1 MRIDLLSI
9 FPEFFDVLDLS
20 LIGRAQQDGLLE
32 INRVQLRDFT
42 TDKHRTVDSPPA
54 GGGAGMVMKPEPI
67 TQALESV
74 LDSPSELSL
83 AEPSAAESET
93 AESGTPESKS
103 SESRT
108 SEAGGL
114 ETRVSEAGAQQRPV
128 LVIPT
133 PSGELFTQRAAE
145 ELAQREHLV
154 FAAGRFEG
162 IDQRVTEWAQGHF
175 EVRPMSI
182 GDYVLNGG
190 EAAVVVMLEAIT
202 RLVPGVIGNPD
213 SLQEESHA
221 GDGLLEYPVYTK
233 PAQWRGHEIPQ
244 ILLSGDHGKIAA
256 WRREQQELRTRKG
269 RPDIWARHV
278 VAQERESR

>member
-32 INRVQLRDFT
+32 VNRIQPRDFT

-67 TQALESV
+67 AQALESV
-74 LDSPSELSL
+74 LQASGGDAGELD
-83 AEPSAAESET
+83 AGESD
-93 AESGTPESKS
+93 
-103 SESRT
+103 
-108 SEAGGL
+108 SEAD
-114 ETRVSEAGAQQRPV
+114 SDSSQRPV
-128 LVIPT
+128 LIIPT

-145 ELAQREHLV
+145 ELAQRDHLV

-162 IDQRVTEWAQGHF
+162 IDQRVTDWAQGHF
-175 EVRPMSI
+175 QVRPMSI

-190 EAAVVVMLEAIT
+190 EAAIVVMVEAIT
-202 RLVPGVIGNPD
+202 RLMPGVIGNPE
-213 SLQEESHA
+213 SLDEESHA

-244 ILLSGDHGKIAA
+244 ILLSGDHAKIAA

-269 RPDIWARHV
+269 RPDIWARYV

>member
-1 MRIDLLSI
+1 VRIDLLSI

-32 INRVQLRDFT
+32 VNRIQPRDFT

-67 TQALESV
+67 AQALESV
-74 LDSPSELSL
+74 LQASGGD
-83 AEPSAAESET
+83 AVEPHAGESDSAAD
-93 AESGTPESKS
+93 SGPS
-103 SESRT
+103 
-108 SEAGGL
+108 
-114 ETRVSEAGAQQRPV
+114 QRPV
-128 LVIPT
+128 LIIPT

-145 ELAQREHLV
+145 ELAQRDHLV

-162 IDQRVTEWAQGHF
+162 IDQRVTDWAQDHF

-190 EAAVVVMLEAIT
+190 EAAVVVMAEAIT
-202 RLVPGVIGNPD
+202 RLMPGVIGNPE
-213 SLQEESHA
+213 SLDEESHA

-233 PAQWRGHEIPQ
+233 PAQWRGHETPQ
-244 ILLSGDHGKIAA
+244 ILLSGDHAKIAA

-269 RPDIWARHV
+269 RPDIWARYV